1 MKARRDKILDVAV
14 ALAEE
19 GGFDNV
25 RQRDV
30 AAKAGVALGTLY
42 KSFRSKEDILTAAL
56 EREAEMLERRMEAK
70 PATGASRIDRISNFF
85 SIVTRGM
92 LKKPKFGRAVL
103 RAMASGEP
111 EAASKVVAY
120 QERIAGL
127 IIAASRGVGRLGY
140 ADAKAAPPSK
150 KEAFIAF
157 ALQQYWFA
165 SLVGWS
171 AGMNSVNDVID
182 QMRNMASILECGV
195 DDEKS
200 EKAEKP
206 EKAERGEKPE
216 KAERAEK
223 PEKAEKSK

>member
-30 AAKAGVALGTLY
+30 AARAGVALGTLY

-70 PATGASRIDRISNFF
+70 PAVGATRSERVDNFF
-85 SIVTRGM
+85 SIMTRG
-92 LKKPKFGRAVL
+92 LCRKPKFARAVL
-103 RAMASGEP
+103 RSMASGEP
-111 EAASKVVAY
+111 EVAGKVAAY

-127 IIAASRGVGRLGY
+127 IIAAMRGIGRLGY
-140 ADAKAAPPSK
+140 ADAKASPPTK
-150 KEAFIAF
+150 KEAMSAF

-171 AGMNSVNDVID
+171 AGLNSVNDVIEQL
-182 QMRNMASILECGV
+182 QMMTMVLERGI
-195 DDEKS
+195 DDEKLEKT
-200 EKAEKP
+200 EKAD
-206 EKAERGEKPE
+206 KADKQER
-216 KAERAEK
+216 
-223 PEKAEKSK
+223 SK

>member
-56 EREAEMLERRMEAK
+56 DREAEMLERRMEAK
-70 PATGASRIDRISNFF
+70 PAQGADAIERIASFF
-85 SIVTRGM
+85 GIVTRG
-92 LKKPKFGRAVL
+92 LCKKPKYARAVL

-111 EAASKVVAY
+111 EVAGKVAAY
-120 QERIAGL
+120 QERITGL
-127 IIAASRGVGRLGY
+127 IIAAGRGVGRLGY
-140 ADAKAAPPSK
+140 ADTKATPPTAKESRM
-150 KEAFIAF
+150 AFS
-157 ALQQYWFA
+157 LQQFWFA

-171 AGMNSVNDVID
+171 AGLISVNEAIEQV
-182 QMRNMASILECGV
+182 REMAVVLDRGM
-195 DDEKS
+195 DDDKQ
-200 EKAEKP
+200 
-206 EKAERGEKPE
+206 ERS
-216 KAERAEK
+216 R
-223 PEKAEKSK
+223 

>member
-30 AAKAGVALGTLY
+30 AARAGVALGTLY

-56 EREAEMLERRMEAK
+56 EREAEILERRMESK
-70 PATGASRIDRISNFF
+70 PATGASRVERVANFF
-85 SIVTRGM
+85 GIVTRG
-92 LKKPKFGRAVL
+92 LCRKPKYARAVL

-111 EAASKVVAY
+111 EVAGKVAAY

-127 IIAASRGVGRLGY
+127 IIAAMRGVGRLSY

-150 KEAFIAF
+150 KEAKMAF

-165 SLVGWS
+165 ALVGWS
-171 AGMNSVNDVID
+171 AGLININEVVDEVGAMG
-182 QMRNMASILECGV
+182 AILERGI
-195 DDEKS
+195 E
-200 EKAEKP
+200 E
-206 EKAERGEKPE
+206 ERNGSARHP
-216 KAERAEK
+216 
-223 PEKAEKSK
+223 PEKSK

>member
-14 ALAEE
+14 QLAEE

-70 PATGASRIDRISNFF
+70 PAVGSTRVDRVDNFF
-85 SIVTRGM
+85 SIVTRG
-92 LKKPKFGRAVL
+92 LCRKPKYARAVL

-111 EAASKVVAY
+111 EVAGKVAAY

-127 IIAASRGVGRLGY
+127 IIAAMRGVGRLSY
-140 ADAKAAPPSK
+140 SDAKASPPTK
-150 KEAFIAF
+150 KEAASAF

-171 AGMNSVNDVID
+171 AGLNSVNDVVSQIR
-182 QMRNMASILECGV
+182 MMATVLERGL
-195 DDEKS
+195 DDEKQ
-200 EKAEKP
+200 
-206 EKAERGEKPE
+206 
-216 KAERAEK
+216 
-223 PEKAEKSK
+223 EKSR